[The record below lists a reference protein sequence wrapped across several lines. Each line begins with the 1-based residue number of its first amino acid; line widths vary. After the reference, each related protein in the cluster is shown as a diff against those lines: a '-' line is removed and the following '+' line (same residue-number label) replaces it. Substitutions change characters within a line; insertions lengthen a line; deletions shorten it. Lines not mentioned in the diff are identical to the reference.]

1 MQFNNRKYRQ
11 TFRKHHNKPCPYCRR
26 KMVVPGYGVI
36 VDETNRFPTRD
47 HVIPKSKGGHVLI
60 VVCRQCNDEKGDM
73 MPDEYVETLT
83 GCNRTRAR
91 ISMIGALR
99 AALAD
104 EGTKAAV
111 EEAKDRREFSTTAF
125 EEAFKAAGLVSAGQ
139 SAASSP

>member
-11 TFRKHHNKPCPYCRR
+11 TFRKYHNKPCPYCRR
-26 KMVVPGYGVI
+26 TMIVPGYGVI
-36 VDETNRFPTRD
+36 VDETSSFPTRD
-47 HVIPKSKGGHVLI
+47 HVIPKSKGGRAVI
-60 VVCRQCNDEKGDM
+60 VVCSKCNGDKGDM
-73 MPDEYVETLT
+73 DPDQYVETLI
-83 GCNRTRAR
+83 GCHRTRAR
-91 ISMIGALR
+91 LAMIGALR

-104 EGTKAAV
+104 EGTRAAV